1 MVNHGK
7 RSGIKHFV
15 KIISCGALDKDDNI
29 IIKHFCLDVDKSNH
43 SSKDCASAIKLSL
56 NKLSMAG
63 LNLSK
68 IKVFVITGDSGGG
81 GAVQNIHP
89 PLKAMKVMCDDSKYF
104 NCQCHALSRM
114 LQVPC
119 EKTFGKQGIGHTN
132 IFQAMYV
139 YVKMLK
145 ILHEDGGSEMLDVI
159 HGLVVEK
166 IVDLTEWQ
174 MEASI
179 SNTTAFEETCGR
191 LIAWRHQKTMT
202 W

>member
-1 MVNHGK
+1 
-7 RSGIKHFV
+7 
-15 KIISCGALDKDDNI
+15 
-29 IIKHFCLDVDKSNH
+29 
-43 SSKDCASAIKLSL
+43 
-56 NKLSMAG
+56 
-63 LNLSK
+63 
-68 IKVFVITGDSGGG
+68 
-81 GAVQNIHP
+81 
-89 PLKAMKVMCDDSKYF
+89 
-104 NCQCHALSRM
+104 
-114 LQVPC
+114 
-119 EKTFGKQGIGHTN
+119 
-132 IFQAMYV
+132 MYV